1 MKKLKFVSSIVISVF
16 CIMAF
21 IPNAVYALTVDEAVV
36 SISDRLVSDQVLVGK
51 VGTWPAED
59 AFTGS
64 IVAGMA
70 DAYELTSELAYK
82 NSAELG
88 GIYILSSAWSVF
100 FYGDATY
107 ALTRLSEISDDPND
121 NLWRDAV
128 SDFYDFVKTDM
139 PNGTG
144 TQDYIDHF
152 LNPFVGVGT
161 DTSNAVFYIA
171 YNVVAAYY
179 VDAADKEIWRQAL
192 IDHLSL
198 VDDDSSD
205 FPVLA
210 LGVATWALA
219 KTGPLDETLIDPS
232 GGGAPYWD
240 SKKLEDLPILLLD
253 NQVPEGQPGEGSF
266 YWQFQHDEGDPNNY
280 TEDTIFAT
288 LGLAAAS
295 QVISDPNLNLDP
307 DINAAS
313 EALLK
318 GVSPE
323 GKVYESLSQ
332 EGALYYVFSGEMLQA
347 LKALN
352 VQGKTEE

>member
-16 CIMAF
+16 CITAF
-21 IPNAVYALTVDEAVV
+21 IPNVVFALTVNEAVE
-36 SISDRLVSDQVLVGK
+36 SISDRLASDQVLVGEK
-51 VGTWPAED
+51 KIGSWPAEG

-70 DAYELTSELAYK
+70 DAYELTSEKAYK

-88 GIYILSSAWSVF
+88 GIYILSNAWSVF
-100 FYGDATY
+100 FYGDEAY
-107 ALTRLSEISDDPND
+107 ALTRLSEISDDPN
-121 NLWRDAV
+121 NNFWRDAV
-128 SDFYDFVKTDM
+128 SDFFDFVKTD
-139 PNGTG
+139 PGGTE
-144 TQDYIDHF
+144 DYIDRF
-152 LNPFVGVGT
+152 LNPFVGVGIDPST
-161 DTSNAVFYIA
+161 AVFYIA
-171 YNVVAAYY
+171 NNVVAAYY
-179 VDAADKEIWRQAL
+179 VDADDKEIWRQAL

-198 VDDDSSD
+198 VDDGSSEY
-205 FPVLA
+205 PVLA

-219 KTGPLDETLIDPS
+219 KTGPLDETLIDSS
-232 GGGAPYWD
+232 GEGAPYWD
-240 SKKLEDLPILLLD
+240 SKKLEDLPVLLSS
-253 NQVPEGQPGEGSF
+253 NQVPNGLPGEGSF
-266 YWQFQHDEGDPNNY
+266 YWQFQHNEGDPNNY
-280 TEDTIFAT
+280 TEDTVFAT

-295 QVISDPNLNLDP
+295 QVISDPNVNLDP

-352 VQGKTEE
+352 VQGETEE